1 MKRIITLTVLVLFV
15 GFSSCK
21 NKEKSVD
28 NDGTGTEAPGTP
40 GQDLSKPILIMDAEP
55 QNWVILTAAEGTE
68 GRNYTIGPIYLN
80 KVSRVVYKGRFGLLI
95 DGSFPDGCSTLHT
108 ASADIESD
116 VVKLTLSS
124 RKGVNQMCTQALVPF
139 VYFLDSV
146 DDEAY
151 PNIERWEFGNEKG
164 TIE

>member
-1 MKRIITLTVLVLFV
+1 MKRLITLSLLTLLI

-28 NDGTGTEAPGTP
+28 TDASNTEALGTP
-40 GQDLSKPILIMDAEP
+40 GQDLSKPILILDSEP
-55 QNWVILTAAEGTE
+55 ENWVTLTEAEGSE
-68 GRNYTIGPIYLN
+68 GRDYSTGPVYLN
-80 KVSRVVYKGRFGLLI
+80 KVSRVVFKGRFGLLVE
-95 DGSFPDGCSTLHT
+95 GNFPDGCSTLHA
-108 ASADIESD
+108 ASAVVESD
-116 VVKLTLSS
+116 VVQLTLSS

-151 PNIERWEFGNEKG
+151 PHIERWVFGNEKG
-164 TIE
+164 IIE